1 MRESV
6 KIVNGALDE
15 FGPRRDI
22 VLRGVLSPD
31 SLRLLQVGPYQR
43 EILPL
48 ATLKELVE
56 AFEHGGKV
64 PDIELGMRGVSCRD
78 NGGTFYLQDEVYIVD
93 GLQRVTAAGELLKK
107 GKTPHLGATIHFNT
121 TEPWERERFKVLNAD
136 RTKLASNVLYRNA
149 KETSTAVRK
158 LYNLTYDSSFALG
171 AKGGRVCWDQR
182 MRREHLL
189 NATTYL
195 KVAAVLHARFGPG
208 RQHGVDELIRGLQK
222 IGDSIGLMVM
232 AENVRTF
239 FEIIDE
245 CWGVRS
251 VAFKEGAKYL
261 RGTFLHVLANFFTRH
276 RDFWRG
282 STLVV
287 DKDLRR
293 KIAQF
298 PVATDPNVGNLAS
311 SGGNARHILYQ
322 MLVDHV
328 NSGKRSKRLVEDF
341 VVRHGADLDDE
352 SDEPVAASA

>member
-1 MRESV
+1 MRDSV

-15 FGPRRDI
+15 YGPRKDI
-22 VLRGVLSPD
+22 ILRGVISPD

-43 EILPL
+43 EILPM

-64 PDIELGMRGVSCRD
+64 PDIELGMRGAGYRD
-78 NGGTFYLQDEVYIVD
+78 SQGAFYLQNDVYIVD
-93 GLQRVTAAGELLKK
+93 GLQRVTAAQEILKK

-121 TEPWERERFKVLNAD
+121 SEAWERERFKVLNAD

-149 KETSTAVRK
+149 KDTSTAVRK

-171 AKGGRVCWDQR
+171 QKGGRVCWDQR

-208 RQHGVDELIRGLQK
+208 RQHGVDELVRGLQK
-222 IGDSIGLMVM
+222 IGDRIGLIVM

-239 FEIIDE
+239 FEIVDE

-261 RGTFLHVLANFFTRH
+261 RGTFLHVLADVLTRH
-276 RDFWRG
+276 RNFWRG
-282 STLVV
+282 QTLTV

-293 KIAQF
+293 KIALF

-311 SGGNARHILYQ
+311 AGGNARHILYRL
-322 MLVDHV
+322 LVDHI
-328 NSGKRSKRLVEDF
+328 NSGKRTQRLVEDF
-341 VVRHGADLDDE
+341 VRADGASVSGEDE
-352 SDEPVAASA
+352 EHLAVSA